1 MIIASFIF
9 VVITYILCREQVDD
23 INTKTYET
31 VKRIEIQNTTNE
43 NVIKNNVIEKVD
55 INLPEYVD
63 IPRQYRGFN
72 VIGKIKIPKLGIEKY
87 ILETTTE
94 SALKVAVART
104 YGPDVNEIGNL
115 CISGHNYTQT
125 FGRIKELEIG
135 DEIILTDKYSR
146 EKVYTVYKNYKVLP
160 NDTECL
166 SQDTEGEREVTLIT
180 CTLGAIKR
188 NIIKAIEKYD

>member
-1 MIIASFIF
+1 M
-9 VVITYILCREQVDD
+9 
-23 INTKTYET
+23 
-31 VKRIEIQNTTNE
+31 
-43 NVIKNNVIEKVD
+43 
-55 INLPEYVD
+55 
-63 IPRQYRGFN
+63 
-72 VIGKIKIPKLGIEKY
+72 
-87 ILETTTE
+87 
-94 SALKVAVART
+94 
-104 YGPDVNEIGNL
+104 
-115 CISGHNYTQT
+115 SGHNYTQT

-166 SQDTEGEREVTLIT
+166 DQDTEGEREVTLIT